1 MNFKFNFFKFFP
13 KKFERLFNSLYK
25 HKLDYNLNKL
35 IKKGLNLEV
44 IYDIGAFKGEWS
56 KNLSKRSLKNKKF
69 YLFEANESNKKF
81 LISSKF
87 EYFIGILSDSNKEV
101 NFYSRGLTG
110 DSYYREKSNRYDQRY
125 KAKVVSATTLDDVVK
140 KNKLKLPHF
149 IKLDTQGSEIDILK
163 GSEETLLNCYLLYLE
178 TPIIEYNLNSPNL
191 TYNIKYLNSIGFIPY
206 DICEIH
212 YMDKM
217 LVQIDILYIRKNK
230 FLEIFPYQ
238 PTIDLLK

>member
-1 MNFKFNFFKFFP
+1 M
-13 KKFERLFNSLYK
+13 LSSL
-25 HKLDYNLNKL
+25 
-35 IKKGLNLEV
+35 
-44 IYDIGAFKGEWS
+44 
-56 KNLSKRSLKNKKF
+56 R
-69 YLFEANESNKKF
+69 
-81 LISSKF
+81 
-87 EYFIGILSDSNKEV
+87 
-101 NFYSRGLTG
+101 
-110 DSYYREKSNRYDQRY
+110 
-125 KAKVVSATTLDDVVK
+125 
-140 KNKLKLPHF
+140 NKLKLPHF